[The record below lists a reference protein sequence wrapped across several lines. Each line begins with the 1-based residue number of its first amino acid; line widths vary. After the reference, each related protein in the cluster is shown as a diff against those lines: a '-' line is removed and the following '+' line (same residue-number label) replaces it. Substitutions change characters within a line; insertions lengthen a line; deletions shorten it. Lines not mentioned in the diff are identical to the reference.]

1 MDLLDW
7 FLNGALLGQARGYDR
22 TKTGRPYGF
31 DEFNE
36 DIKKVSSSISTITK
50 SVKDL
55 SSLSHNK

>member
-1 MDLLDW
+1 MNVMDW

-36 DIKKVSSSISTITK
+36 DIKKASSSISTIGKT
-50 SVKDL
+50 VKEL
-55 SSLSHNK
+55 SSLCKK